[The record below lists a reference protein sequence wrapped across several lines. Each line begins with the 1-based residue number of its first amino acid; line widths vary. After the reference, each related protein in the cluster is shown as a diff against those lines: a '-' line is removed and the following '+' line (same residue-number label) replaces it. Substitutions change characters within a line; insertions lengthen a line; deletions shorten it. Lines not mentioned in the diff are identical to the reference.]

1 MPDYKPYPFAGGL
14 IYLDVDESP
23 AMRARADGTY
33 EPHKV
38 AAVQRLLP
46 AGGTFVDV
54 GANKGDFSL
63 IAARTTGPEGRVIA
77 FEPSPENAGWTRKS
91 VELNGYPNVELLEL
105 ALSDSEGE
113 AQLHL
118 GRWSGWH
125 SLVPRQVDQETITV
139 RMRTLDA
146 VLAERGSPAVDML
159 KIDVEGAE
167 LAVLRGARRTLAQ
180 EHGLWILLDVHPDR
194 EVDPAEVAQVL
205 RAQGFELRAPEDP
218 ERELEDVPPET
229 RELFAFRA

>member
-1 MPDYKPYPFAGGL
+1 MSGYKPYPFAGGL

-23 AMRARADGTY
+23 HMRRRVEGTY

-38 AAVQRLLP
+38 AAVQRLLR

-63 IAARTTGPEGRVIA
+63 IAARTAGPEGRVIA
-77 FEPSPENAGWTRKS
+77 FEPAPENAIWARKS
-91 VELNGYPNVELLEL
+91 VELNGYPSVELLEI

-113 AQLHL
+113 ARLHL
-118 GRWSGWH
+118 GRKSGWH
-125 SLVPRQVDQETITV
+125 SLVPRPVEQDAITV
-139 RMRTLDA
+139 RTRTLDA
-146 VLAERGSPAVDML
+146 VLAERGSPTVDML

-167 LAVLRGARRTLAQ
+167 LAVLRGARQTLAQ
-180 EHGLWILLDVHPDR
+180 EHGMWILLDVHPDF

-205 RAQGFELRAPEDP
+205 HAQGFELRSPEDP
-218 ERELEDVPPET
+218 EQELRDVPPET